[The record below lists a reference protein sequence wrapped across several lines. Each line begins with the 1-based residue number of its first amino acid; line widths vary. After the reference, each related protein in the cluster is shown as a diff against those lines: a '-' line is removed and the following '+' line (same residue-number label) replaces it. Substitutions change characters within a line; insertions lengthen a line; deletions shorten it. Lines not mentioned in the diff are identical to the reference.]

1 MKKLLTVS
9 LVAVMA
15 VSAAHAKIA
24 STDYVDNTV
33 SPVATKV
40 GSAEFTKGAAAGK
53 TDVTVAIEAVAE
65 AVAGLSGGEN
75 SVASQIAAAKE
86 ELQDYADGKVKDLAD
101 GAVKTNADAIV
112 DMKNAKLQGSLANL
126 IKAEETRA
134 TGVESGLNTRI
145 GVLETQGST
154 AGSDIA
160 QLKLDVVANADAIA
174 DNEDAIAAEAATAR
188 AAEADNAAAA
198 AANAQAITD
207 MKNADLDG
215 SLANLIKDEETRA
228 KGEEARIEG
237 LVTAEANRADA
248 AEKAN
253 AQAIADEKSRAEG
266 VEAGLQTAIDTIN
279 DDTNGIFAK
288 AKAYTETAMAK
299 FYANAQECIA
309 ESDSHHCIMSAHAD
323 ASGNPVYVWID
334 LTAPAE

>member
-24 STDYVDNTV
+24 SVEYV
-33 SPVATKV
+33 
-40 GSAEFTKGAAAGK
+40 KGE
-53 TDVTVAIEAVAE
+53 DVLGLTGAQTVASELNAAVVPAIKALQGE
-65 AVAGLSGGEN
+65 VAGLSGGEN

-112 DMKNAKLQGSLANL
+112 DMKNAEIQGSLANL

-237 LVTAEANRADA
+237 LVTAEAATARA
-248 AEKAN
+248 AEQAN
-253 AQAIADEKSRAEG
+253 AQAIADMKDATKDGSLAKQVAALDTAKQDKSGADYVIGMTNGQWKALTELAQA
-266 VEAGLQTAIDTIN
+266 VEACAGKQCA
-279 DDTNGIFAK
+279 
-288 AKAYTETAMAK
+288 
-299 FYANAQECIA
+299 
-309 ESDSHHCIMSAHAD
+309 
-323 ASGNPVYVWID
+323 
-334 LTAPAE
+334 LTVDNKQIKWEEVVNQ